1 MNKNSITRLFAVL
14 MTGCAMLMTSCKETD
29 PVTQQPDPTFPALV
43 EKTVQAGESVTLTAS
58 AELDWEVSVPE
69 NTLQWFW
76 IQDGQ
81 FKKSK
86 AKGNAG
92 EDVTV
97 VIGVSESEEFD
108 TDRIC
113 EVTMTM
119 GGRSKV
125 IARLTRPSKE
135 KHLTLYVAKVVD
147 GEIQFVEDGSSYDY
161 DTQEAQSIDLI
172 WTGSDFRLPVKVEA
186 NCGWTVNTPEWARV
200 DVPENTVG
208 AVNVNV
214 YGVPSEYPLDAA
226 QGKIQF
232 MYGETVIK
240 EYDITIPGCE
250 DKFSYA
256 VGMGLTELDFNFNGQ
271 IKTAMGYV
279 EGPATATITGA
290 SGTEVF
296 AVEYVDG
303 KYDLDS
309 AEDPAWLVIT
319 EDAYDNGEGADVLQ
333 TRNVTVSVKVNEGG
347 ERQAVI
353 FFLPPTGW
361 DRGKNLFTDA
371 ADAVRDEFQQY
382 AVPVIQHSSDQ
393 EYISML
399 SNASDMAAGGA
410 TFAVSEDA
418 SLFEKFGQTK
428 YAYELTYTNQYARD
442 NSRMAFTSSATSYK
456 IFDEFGADKTAD
468 ALYFLTVTLD
478 DNMMGGVI
486 DMVAE
491 TKSVGYVVLYGASD
505 NVLAVV
511 KCIFDPESVIGEVAD
526 VKFIGDSEMYAPM
539 VGATLERL
547 TEGALYNQYREG
559 DALIYHLTYT
569 MAGMPMRISIP
580 NTVETHTV
588 NPWPL
593 KDFIRVNN
601 NIYDEVFVNGKLGG
615 IELIDG
621 GIDIYMEMPEG
632 SDKMQGNII
641 FADAEGMTVL
651 VLVCTLDLTGA
662 GD

>member
-1 MNKNSITRLFAVL
+1 MNKNSMTRLFAVL
-14 MTGCAMLMTSCKETD
+14 MTGCAMLMTSCKETA

-290 SGTEVF
+290 SGTKVF

-361 DRGKNLFTDA
+361 DRGKNLFTDV

-456 IFDEFGADKTAD
+456 IFDDFGADKTAD
-468 ALYFLTVTLD
+468 ASYFLTVTLD

-662 GD
+662 GE

>member
-1 MNKNSITRLFAVL
+1 MNKNSMTRLFAVL

-29 PVTQQPDPTFPALV
+29 PVTEQPDPTFPVLV
-43 EKTVQAGESVTLTAS
+43 ERIVQAGESVTLTAS

-76 IQDGQ
+76 IQDGR
-81 FKKSK
+81 FKTSNV
-86 AKGNAG
+86 KGNAG

-113 EVTMTM
+113 EVTMKM
-119 GGRSKV
+119 GGQSKV
-125 IARLTRPSKE
+125 IAKLTRPSKE

-161 DTQEAQSIDLI
+161 DTQEAQSVDLI

-186 NCGWTVNTPEWARV
+186 NCGWTVDTPEWARV

-208 AVNVNV
+208 TVNVNV
-214 YGVPSEYPLDAA
+214 YGVPSEYPLEAA

-240 EYDITIPGCE
+240 EYNITIPGCE

-271 IKTAMGYV
+271 IKTAMGYI
-279 EGPATATITGA
+279 EGPATATI
-290 SGTEVF
+290 SGTSGTKVF

-303 KYDLDS
+303 KYDIASPD
-309 AEDPAWLVIT
+309 DPSWLVIT
-319 EDAYDNGEGADVLQ
+319 EDAYDDSEGADVLQ
-333 TRNVTVSVKVNEGG
+333 TRNVTVSVKVNE
-347 ERQAVI
+347 EEDRQAVI
-353 FFLPPTGW
+353 FFLPPSGW
-361 DRGKNLFTDA
+361 NRGKELFTDA
-371 ADAVRDEFQQY
+371 ADAVREEFLQY
-382 AVPVIQHSSDQ
+382 AVTVIQHSSDQ

-399 SNASDMAAGGA
+399 SNASDMATGGA

-418 SLFEKFGQTK
+418 SLFEKFGYTR

-442 NSRMAFTSSATSYK
+442 NSRMSFTSAATSFK
-456 IFDEFGADKTAD
+456 VFDEAGTDKTGD
-468 ALYFLTVTLD
+468 ASYFLTVTLD

-491 TKSVGYVVLYGASD
+491 TMSVGYVVLYGASD

-539 VGATLERL
+539 VGATLEQL

-559 DALIYHLTYT
+559 DALVYHLTYT

-580 NTVETHTV
+580 NTVVTHTV
-588 NPWPL
+588 NPYVF
-593 KDFIRVNN
+593 KNYIRVNN
-601 NIYDEVFVNGKLGG
+601 NIYDEVFVNNKLGG
-615 IELIDG
+615 IELVDG
-621 GIDIYMEMPEG
+621 GVDIYLEMPEER
-632 SDKMQGNII
+632 DYMRGNII
-641 FADAEGMTVL
+641 FADAEGTTVL

-662 GD
+662 GE